1 MNMIGELQV
10 LGKYK
15 GHNVYAVNNW
25 DDYWSIVESRRK
37 SGDYFAV
44 WEIDGDVYKFCVN
57 DYAVGKIS
65 KTGQLIMGEWQ
76 ALKSPKQ
83 IITERE
89 TVDTFVRDGD
99 KKIGGLVNEGK
110 NKLESILGESKKLIE
125 KIMGKI

>member
-1 MNMIGELQV
+1 MMGELQV

-15 GHNVYAVNNW
+15 GHNVYAVSSW

-57 DYAVGKIS
+57 DCAVGKIS

-99 KKIGGLVNEGK
+99 KKIGGLVSEGK